1 MATHSPQFR
10 VALFLDSNGKL
21 FLSNQN
27 PLETTSQDVVFNSA
41 RYGRYFINSG
51 HFIRR
56 FRLFGDRTMT
66 NEPVAARQ
74 SLRLRYTEAACLK
87 D

>member
-1 MATHSPQFR
+1 MVDILLIQVIS
-10 VALFLDSNGKL
+10 
-21 FLSNQN
+21 
-27 PLETTSQDVVFNSA
+27 
-41 RYGRYFINSG
+41 SG
-51 HFIRR
+51 D

-66 NEPVAARQ
+66 NEPVAPRQ